1 MINGQHSNDLK
12 LTRKQKMQVIFRRIQ
27 LPLQKVI
34 IIVALMLFI
43 LAGIFTFFKPLEYI
57 RKTSVINTNKITM
70 NFVGDIMMDRGIEAH
85 NKFYGYE
92 SMFSNVINFWNDA
105 NFVFANLESAVLKDD
120 KDTYEEVDKSIHLGA
135 NYKSIESM
143 INAGINIFAC
153 SNNHAYDY
161 GERAITELIDYFEEN
176 EIIYSGIGKSTNDI
190 EQYKIFEYNGI
201 NVAFISITDV
211 FYKYSIPTDS
221 QGGILTTA
229 NSYYNL
235 LTYEASQEADIVI
248 VYIHWGEENQTSAN
262 KTQVDLGHQLID
274 AGANIVIGS
283 HPHVVQEIEKYKD
296 GIIFY
301 SLGNFIFDQGNTY
314 AKDFVMVEYVI
325 DENDNGAFYLYPGHS
340 YNGVPYITANP
351 FYKSRINREL
361 SQGLDAADYYLNE
374 DGFIVIPFNVG

>member
-27 LPLQKVI
+27 LPLQKWI
-34 IIVALMLFI
+34 IIVASMLFI

-57 RKTSVINTNKITM
+57 RKTSSTNTNKITM

-248 VYIHWGEENQTSAN
+248 VYMHWGEENQTSAN

-274 AGANIVIGS
+274 AGADIVIGS

-374 DGFIVIPFNVG
+374 DGFIVIPFNIV